1 MKNINLKNYKL
12 NPYLNL
18 FFQTPKY
25 LRIKYIQN
33 IFLISLVGTLEIF
46 SLSSLLYFI
55 QKSFLNFNSS
65 ENINLIASNQ
75 TIFIFVI
82 LIFSIKS
89 FFILM
94 VGKFSYQLAL
104 ETKKSFQDLIFSIFL
119 RLPYSSQANNQ
130 SSDWIR
136 ILTVDSYNLEGR
148 LFTPILV
155 LFGEIIPSLCICIF
169 LLNLN
174 YQIFILLFFIFLIVG
189 LSLYKSNNKKLVKL
203 GEKQQFAEGSIVS
216 LSQQAYLAIKEL
228 RIYNLR
234 QVVYESLKKF
244 TNQAITAN
252 IKALFLGLIPRFAFE
267 LSIYLSLGLL
277 FFVYQY
283 QGKTIIDSLGEI
295 LVFMTAAI
303 RLLPSVS
310 KILSHLQSIKH
321 AKASVI
327 SITNVLSNNTNL
339 GNISNNSFQKM
350 KFESLHIENISFSY
364 NNLYIL
370 KNINFK
376 IKHGEKIAFI
386 GPSGSGKTTLLN
398 LILGLL
404 IPLKGK
410 IFLNGNL
417 LTERNEK
424 FWHSIG
430 YVPQEPFL
438 FNSSLKE
445 NIILN
450 NKKFSKNEEHK
461 FYNLM
466 TDLDLPPKLFEST
479 KSIGENG
486 CMLSGGQKQR
496 LSIARALWREPEI
509 LFLDESTSSLDKST
523 QSKIMNTIFKIMKD
537 KTIIMISHRLE
548 TIKNFDKVISLPN
561 CEVIDKKSIL

>member
-55 QKSFLNFNSS
+55 KQSFLNFNSS

-75 TIFIFVI
+75 IIFIFVI

-119 RLPYSSQANNQ
+119 RLPYSFQANNQ

-244 TNQAITAN
+244 TNQAIKAN

-398 LILGLL
+398 LLLGLL

-417 LTERNEK
+417 LTEKNEK